1 VLFFSMWHWL
11 QCIFYRWSRWSCRPV
26 ALYHRRTN
34 PIGNEL
40 ADQTA
45 STGCQRRKP
54 DWVIEKLISLAATHP
69 GWGCRKIAVLFNQR
83 HHGLHI
89 NVSKSYVAGVMKTHR
104 IAIQH
109 QRTQWRLRV
118 PFPYALHA
126 VWGLDL
132 TKLLWAGKKS
142 LCLGVIDHGSRQVV
156 GLTTLPNKRSITLLR
171 VLLDLVER
179 YGIPQALRT
188 DNEAVFTSYP
198 FRFFLKCL
206 GIRHQRSAPGC
217 PWQNGRI
224 ERLFG
229 TLKHTLS
236 QWALPQTLP
245 LPWVVR
251 HFQTYYNTY
260 RPHQALNGK
269 TPYQAAQ
276 QLASAPIIKK
286 QTRRR

>member
-1 VLFFSMWHWL
+1 MWHWL

-188 DNEAVFTSYP
+188 DNEAVFTS
-198 FRFFLKCL
+198 
-206 GIRHQRSAPGC
+206 GC